1 LIFLG
6 SICVWTQGL
15 ALAKQAIYHLSHG
28 PSPKQHL
35 YTSNTQ
41 LGNKIYQ
48 KYHLQWWEI
57 FRILA
62 YL

>member
-1 LIFLG
+1 LTFLG
-6 SICVWTQGL
+6 SICIWTQGL

-35 YTSNTQ
+35 YTSNTH

-48 KYHLQWWEI
+48 NIIYNDEKYL
-57 FRILA
+57 
-62 YL
+62 